1 LDVGAN
7 LRTVVALLVSVLFGC
22 STAQGPAQEP
32 GQVKIALEQVV
43 SGLER
48 PLSLTAPVTSGA

>member
-1 LDVGAN
+1 MGAN